1 LIDRIDNDDVFRLN
15 LILNG
20 GWTKDTFHI
29 LEELIE
35 LALRQKQWN
44 RRFGHMAY
52 ADRKQYYLKRKE
64 RFENRHNCPDEQEVQ
79 SQDIPHPT
87 QSEENMGDGLDH
99 VMLKDAAR
107 DLRDKGK
114 SKGTKG
120 KKRPHQ
126 PDPSIDFSEFWDMD
140 EAARWGYV
148 SVPQYRKDR
157 RDGNLPYQRQS
168 ASDEA
173 ASGAATNAGRT
184 LPIPRTEIAH
194 CTQCNEPCAI
204 ANMWRCYSCSEAYK
218 CEALFHGYST
228 HKNCYEEHNH
238 YCKARS
244 IFGWQR
250 RENKRGRYDNAE
262 AGR

>member
-1 LIDRIDNDDVFRLN
+1 
-15 LILNG
+15 
-20 GWTKDTFHI
+20 
-29 LEELIE
+29 
-35 LALRQKQWN
+35 
-44 RRFGHMAY
+44 MAY

-64 RFENRHNCPDEQEVQ
+64 RFENKHNCPDEQEVQ

-87 QSEENMGDGLDH
+87 QKEENMGDGLDN

-126 PDPSIDFSEFWDMD
+126 PDPSVDFSEFWDMD

-148 SVPQYRKDR
+148 SVPQYRKDK

-173 ASGAATNAGRT
+173 ASSAANSAGRT
-184 LPIPRTEIAH
+184 LPFPRTEIAH